1 MSPSIF
7 PAELLHKVAD
17 WIFHFEDMETLK
29 SLALTAQCLVT
40 HAQTLLF
47 QHIAFSASGVR
58 RPGEFLKALEVRPN
72 LAYFVKSVTL
82 KQSALQ
88 LKASIEVLH
97 RLQNVERIIIHGG
110 EYYASDIYFLATRG
124 WSWNRLS
131 PTAAASISTIGKH
144 LPHLKE
150 FVFRDIEDLPIAI
163 ILENSP
169 QLMTLELTRTKCV
182 AVAAELSHSLT
193 SFRWTLNDQF
203 LPQPEVL
210 FGSKLTHLH
219 LTAKTKQYSP
229 IINHPSC
236 KDLKLLQ
243 SLVLEV
249 HHDGSVGRNVAEDSL
264 SFFLGVLGSVP
275 NTAPLESVTTI
286 LRDIRNV
293 RHGWGTRTDWAGIHT
308 VIAKQVAIVVVR
320 LVSLKKFTVKMFGFT
335 GCEQQVRDALAFV
348 DVATEV
354 EVVVGYNSVG

>member
-88 LKASIEVLH
+88 LKASIDVLH
-97 RLQNVERIIIHGG
+97 RLPNVERIIIHGG

-150 FVFRDIEDLPIAI
+150 FIFRDIEDLPIAI

-169 QLMTLELTRTKCV
+169 QLMTLELTRTN
-182 AVAAELSHSLT
+182 E
-193 SFRWTLNDQF
+193 
-203 LPQPEVL
+203 
-210 FGSKLTHLH
+210 
-219 LTAKTKQYSP
+219 SP
-229 IINHPSC
+229 
-236 KDLKLLQ
+236 KLL
-243 SLVLEV
+243 SYLK
-249 HHDGSVGRNVAEDSL
+249 STMSSIGRNVAEDSL

-286 LRDIRNV
+286 LRDV
-293 RHGWGTRTDWAGIHT
+293 RDVRQGRSTRTDWRGIHT
-308 VIAKQVAIVVVR
+308 VIAKQVAVVVVR
-320 LVSLKKFTVKMFGFT
+320 IVPLKKFTVKMFGFT